1 VRGDG
6 TRMRRLLGLASALI
20 ISACGARSMAAD
32 RYPQVAEHQGRRVS
46 DVDFEGTSPFRA
58 DSLQQMVDTQ
68 PSRCSFLG
76 LPLCVPL
83 TRIGRQ
89 EHRVNVNRVLGDV
102 ETLERFYRISGY
114 FNTRVEP
121 RVEPDGDDV
130 RVTFVIERGDPIV
143 LDQLTVTGTEEIM
156 DPAAV
161 QRLLPLQPG
170 DLFHLGRFMETS
182 DRMLRALH
190 RRGYAYAEVL
200 RSFSVDTVDNRA
212 EAALDV
218 VTGPVVTVDSVIVR
232 GAPNL
237 GRAAVLRQMEVARG
251 DLLRQEDLL
260 ESQRNLYQLGIVSL
274 VSVTVAPD
282 TAQADPADRSRA
294 TVLVSVAEAPLREVE
309 AAIGFGTIECLRTE
323 GQWTHRSFTGGA
335 RRLAVGASL
344 SRLGVGE
351 PFALGAGRSVCPA
364 VASDT
369 DFGGNEFDYVVSAD
383 FTQPYFVSPRNQ
395 IGIRVFA
402 ERQSEPGQ
410 FQREAVGS
418 RSSVS
423 RRLGAR
429 SGVSV
434 ALEGENGRTRASPAL
449 FCAAFLVCE
458 PETIDSLAQPRF
470 RTELGA
476 TYVVDRAN
484 SPLDPTGGYLART
497 AVAWSTPALGS
508 QVTFFRWT
516 GESAVYAE
524 LTPRHV
530 AAFSLRVG
538 SFFRTAALD
547 RVDRFLPPE
556 ERFYAGGAS
565 SVRGFDRNGLG
576 PGVYVTDSV
585 SVEDGTVVPV
595 SEPRFVPTGGT
606 AFMVGN
612 AELRIPSPVWSDL
625 MRLVFFA
632 DLGAVG
638 TRSLWDLSTA
648 DWRVTPGLGI
658 RLRTPVGP
666 VRLDLGVNPYDRPV
680 APLLLTDLT
689 TGRVSRVADSY
700 QAPRPG
706 FFGRTR
712 LHVGIGQAF

>member
-1 VRGDG
+1 MRGVG
-6 TRMRRLLGLASALI
+6 TRMRWWPGLASVLLF
-20 ISACGARSMAAD
+20 SGCVRSIAAD
-32 RYPQVAEHQGRRVS
+32 MYPQVAEHQGRRIGEVR
-46 DVDFEGTSPFRA
+46 FERTDPFHA
-58 DSLQQMVDTQ
+58 DSLSKLVDTQ

-89 EHRVNVNRVLGDV
+89 EHRVNVNRISGDV
-102 ETLERFYRISGY
+102 ETLERFYRIAGY

-121 RVEPDGDDV
+121 AVEPIGDDV
-130 RVTFVIERGDPIV
+130 AVTFAIERGDPIV

-156 DPAAV
+156 DPAEV
-161 QRLLPLQPG
+161 MRLLPLQPG
-170 DLFHLGRFMETS
+170 DLFHLGRFLETS

-212 EAALDV
+212 EASLEV

-232 GAPNL
+232 GVPNL
-237 GRAAVLRQMEVARG
+237 GREAVLRQLEVREG

-260 ESQRNLYQLGIVSL
+260 ESQRNLYQLEVVSL
-274 VSVTVAPD
+274 ASVTVAPD
-282 TAQADPADRSRA
+282 TDQADPADRSRA
-294 TVLVSVAEAPLREVE
+294 TVLVSVAEAALREVE
-309 AAIGFGTIECLRTE
+309 AALGFGTIECLRTDA
-323 GQWTHRSFTGGA
+323 QWVHRSFTGGA
-335 RRLAVGASL
+335 RRLAVRASL

-351 PFALGAGRSVCPA
+351 PFALGAGRTICPT

-369 DFGGNEFDYVVSAD
+369 DFGGNEFDYVLSAD

-395 IGIRVFA
+395 IGIRFFA

-410 FQREAVGS
+410 FQRVAVGS

-429 SGVSV
+429 SGIS
-434 ALEGENGRTRASPAL
+434 AAIEGEQGRTRASPAL

-458 PETIDSLAQPRF
+458 PETIDSLARPRF
-470 RTELGA
+470 RTELVLN
-476 TYVVDRAN
+476 YVVDRAN
-484 SPLDPTGGYLART
+484 APIDPTAGYVART
-497 AVAWSTPALGS
+497 GVAWATPALGS
-508 QVTFFRWT
+508 QVAFFRWT
-516 GESAVYAE
+516 GESAFYGE
-524 LTPRHV
+524 LTPRHI
-530 AAFSLRVG
+530 AALSLRLG
-538 SFFRTAALD
+538 NFFRTATLD
-547 RVDRFLPPE
+547 QVEHFLPPE
-556 ERFYAGGAS
+556 DRFYAGGAS

-576 PGVYVTDSV
+576 PGVYVTDAV
-585 SVEDGTVVPV
+585 RVEDGQVVPEN
-595 SEPRFVPTGGT
+595 EPRFVPSGGT
-606 AFMVGN
+606 AVVVGN

-625 MRLVFFA
+625 VRLVFFA
-632 DLGAVG
+632 DVGAVG
-638 TRSLWDLSTA
+638 TGSLWDLSTS
-648 DWRVTPGLGI
+648 DWRVTPGAGI

-666 VRLDLGVNPYDRPV
+666 IRMDVGVNPYDRPI
-680 APLLLTDLT
+680 APLLLTDLA
-689 TGRVSRVADSY
+689 TGRVVRVADEF